1 MWGPDLS
8 DSMHFESENHFHRP
22 GMAGWEIARRMP
34 ANDQF
39 GRSMSEEAQK
49 NVFGEVISS
58 CSEAPLTGFYRNG
71 CCDTGPD
78 DLGSHTI
85 CAVMTDE
92 FLAFSK
98 QAGNDLSTPIPEY
111 GFPGLKAGDRWCL
124 CAARWKQAL
133 DAGAAPRV
141 VLSATN
147 EAALEIVSLD
157 DLKRYAIDLS

>member
-1 MWGPDLS
+1 MS
-8 DSMHFESENHFHRP
+8 DEH
-22 GMAGWEIARRMP
+22 
-34 ANDQF
+34 
-39 GRSMSEEAQK
+39 QK
-49 NVFGEVISS
+49 NVFGDPITS
-58 CSEAPLTGFYRNG
+58 CSEAPVTGFYRSG

-78 DLGSHTI
+78 DHGSHTI

-98 QAGNDLSTPIPEY
+98 RAGNDLSTPIPDY

-147 EAALEIVSLD
+147 EAALQIVPLEH
-157 DLKRYAIDLS
+157 LKRYAIDLS